1 VWGTCGRNFRAGSS
15 ILGLPVTEVQDG
27 QPNQNTRRLEEKAQ
41 APNLGEPEPPAD
53 GVGKKVLRS

>member
-1 VWGTCGRNFRAGSS
+1 MGG